1 MITHERISDGLD
13 IGTVYLAVD
22 PNMESGTVC
31 FVGDLWF
38 YFGGHTAE
46 EMTPEEY
53 LQNVP
58 KVDIV
63 NEIYTALECIRTAG
77 EDFEDEY
84 DYYDAMLRMDKEWF
98 QTHAESGAKKIC
110 CPSGCIFAFECEK
123 PGKRKSYLRHISN
136 STVCP
141 LEKYHVDSSA
151 PAYPTAD
158 EIFALCGLCSNG
170 SIHGIEVR
178 RKNLTVCF
186 DCPVKDV
193 EDTIQENEAEAWMS

>member
-1 MITHERISDGLD
+1 MITKERISDGLD

-98 QTHAESGAKKIC
+98 RC
-110 CPSGCIFAFECEK
+110 
-123 PGKRKSYLRHISN
+123 N
-136 STVCP
+136 
-141 LEKYHVDSSA
+141 
-151 PAYPTAD
+151 
-158 EIFALCGLCSNG
+158 
-170 SIHGIEVR
+170 
-178 RKNLTVCF
+178 
-186 DCPVKDV
+186 
-193 EDTIQENEAEAWMS
+193 